1 METRGNPADGKPNGR
16 PIITRRS
23 CDQCRARKVGCDR
36 GSPCSNCL
44 SARVECTH
52 SAVTSKPATGKQR
65 VLISTQ
71 YERKIDN
78 IARDIDD
85 IKLLLQELNLP
96 GQQTASEAQQPLS
109 KVTSNS
115 HDKPISVNITT
126 AAPATIAQWDHSS
139 HVIDFVRALVEDRSG
154 MNHDGPGP
162 DSESSQVI
170 SSLRNLLDA
179 LENPSIA
186 RNPRPDT
193 STTGNQQ
200 ASTAMPPLES
210 VVSILR
216 WARVHQNSHRLSWIC
231 KVLPFD
237 KFEEICRKVYFAV
250 DDYTEAEFI
259 ISNSFLSYVFG
270 EHAVIRGDATSREY
284 CTLCRSN
291 LGNAISRLPL
301 FLPASMEMIAALTLG
316 ALHSVEDSKA
326 SRAWTL
332 LSNALSL
339 CQTLG
344 YHRLSSSKR
353 GTGADQ
359 DTQKQLFWAVFG
371 YESGLSLR
379 LGRSSGIR
387 DSDIATPV
395 NPNEPRFIKVSR
407 VQRQVYDRLYS
418 PTSLSASSDDRYQ
431 TCQSLSQEMR
441 ATIDETRVELSE
453 ATREA
458 EAGNS
463 EADPMRVI
471 YLQCDFVCQSSL
483 LALILK
489 AIPPGQH
496 RDIPVNCTV
505 VARSTLD
512 MHERCMEGMRRC
524 KDLLVVRKYVNWALL
539 NTPFVPFSILFAH
552 AIERLDMEDF
562 ARLERFAVSLKLEA
576 ADTEPLTHPH
586 RLYEL
591 LCKAGRLYLSSNTLL
606 SQLGDTLDP
615 NMLATLASAEHMGI
629 MTETGTAMQGPDY
642 YGDYMLDLGGWYH
655 DNQQLM
661 SLLDEDF
668 MFD

>member
-1 METRGNPADGKPNGR
+1 METRGNPADGKSYSR
-16 PIITRRS
+16 PAITRRS
-23 CDQCRARKVGCDR
+23 VRPR
-36 GSPCSNCL
+36 GDTCYCQD
-44 SARVECTH
+44 ADMCV
-52 SAVTSKPATGKQR
+52 
-65 VLISTQ
+65 
-71 YERKIDN
+71 ERKIDS

-85 IKLLLQELNLP
+85 IKLLLREFNLR
-96 GQQTASEAQQPLS
+96 GQQPASASQVQQPLPQA
-109 KVTSNS
+109 TSNS
-115 HDKPISVNITT
+115 RDKPIPLNITT

-154 MNHDGPGP
+154 MNRDGPGP

-179 LENPSIA
+179 LENPSIT
-186 RNPRPDT
+186 RNSHPDASKT
-193 STTGNQQ
+193 ADQQ
-200 ASTAMPPLES
+200 ASASMPPLES
-210 VVSILR
+210 VVGILR
-216 WARVHQNSHRLSWIC
+216 WA

-250 DDYTEAEFI
+250 DDYTKAEFI
-259 ISNSFLSYVFG
+259 IANSFLSYIFA
-270 EHAVIRGDATSREY
+270 EHAVIHGDATSQEY
-284 CTLCRSN
+284 CNLCRSN

-344 YHRLSSSKR
+344 YHRLCNSRR
-353 GTGADQ
+353 GTGAAQ
-359 DTQKQLFWAVFG
+359 DAQKQLFWAVFG

-387 DSDIATPV
+387 DGDIVTPI
-395 NPNEPRFIKVSR
+395 NPNEPRFIKVAR
-407 VQRQVYDRLYS
+407 VQRQTVIKPVKHSLRRCERQSTRPMSNYLYGS
-418 PTSLSASSDDRYQ
+418 NARISLDLADKY
-431 TCQSLSQEMR
+431 LK
-441 ATIDETRVELSE
+441 E
-453 ATREA
+453 ATSKA
-458 EAGNS
+458 EAGDS
-463 EADPMRVI
+463 DVDPMRVI

-489 AIPPGQH
+489 AIPPGQYT
-496 RDIPVNCTV
+496 DIPDNCIG

-512 MHERCMEGMRRC
+512 MHETCMEGMRRC
-524 KDLLVVRKYVNWALL
+524 KDPLLVRKYVNWALL

-552 AIERLDMEDF
+552 AIEKLDMDDF
-562 ARLERFAVSLKLEA
+562 ARLERFAASLKLEA

-591 LCKAGRLYLSSNTLL
+591 LCKAGRLHISSNTLS
-606 SQLGDTLDP
+606 SQLGDALDP
-615 NMLATLASAEHMGI
+615 NMLATLASTEPMGI
-629 MTETGTAMQGPDY
+629 MTETGMAMQGPDY

-668 MFD
+668 MFE

>member
-1 METRGNPADGKPNGR
+1 MF
-16 PIITRRS
+16 
-23 CDQCRARKVGCDR
+23 ARQSLV
-36 GSPCSNCL
+36 
-44 SARVECTH
+44 ARVTN
-52 SAVTSKPATGKQR
+52 AVHES
-65 VLISTQ
+65 
-71 YERKIDN
+71 ERKIDN
-78 IARDIDD
+78 IARDIGD
-85 IKLLLQELNLP
+85 IKLLLRELNLP
-96 GQQTASEAQQPLS
+96 GQQTASQVPQPLQQA
-109 KVTSNS
+109 TSNTR
-115 HDKPISVNITT
+115 DKPISVNITT

-139 HVIDFVRALVEDRSG
+139 HVIDFVRAVVEDRSG

-170 SSLRNLLDA
+170 SSLRNLLDT
-179 LENPSIA
+179 LENPSIT
-186 RNPRPDT
+186 RNSHPDA
-193 STTGNQQ
+193 SAAADQQ
-200 ASTAMPPLES
+200 ASTSMPPSES
-210 VVSILR
+210 VVGILR
-216 WARVHQNSHRLSWIC
+216 WAKEHQNSHRLSWIC

-237 KFEEICRKVYFAV
+237 MFKEICRKVYFAV

-259 ISNSFLSYVFG
+259 IANSFLSYLFA

-301 FLPASMEMIAALTLG
+301 ILHASMEMIAALTLG
-316 ALHSVEDSKA
+316 LNISTALYSVEDSKA

-344 YHRLSSSKR
+344 YHRLSNSRR
-353 GTGADQ
+353 GTGAAQ
-359 DTQKQLFWAVFG
+359 DAQKQLFWAVFG

-387 DSDIATPV
+387 DSDIVTPV

-418 PTSLSASSDDRYQ
+418 PASLSASADDRYQ
-431 TCQSLSQEMR
+431 TCQRLSQEMR
-441 ATIDETRVELSE
+441 ATIYETRVELSE
-453 ATREA
+453 ATIKA
-458 EAGNS
+458 ETGDS

-496 RDIPVNCTV
+496 PDIPDNCIA

-524 KDLLVVRKYVNWALL
+524 KDLLLVRKALL
-539 NTPFVPFSILFAH
+539 NTPFVPFSILFTH
-552 AIERLDMEDF
+552 AIEKLDMDDF
-562 ARLERFAVSLKLEA
+562 ARLERFSASLKLEA
-576 ADTEPLTHPH
+576 ADTEPPTHPH

-591 LCKAGRLYLSSNTLL
+591 LCKAGRLYISSNTLS
-606 SQLGDTLDP
+606 SQLGDALDP
-615 NMLATLASAEHMGI
+615 NMLATLASTEPMGI
-629 MTETGTAMQGPDY
+629 MTETGMVMQGPDY

-668 MFD
+668 MFE

>member
-1 METRGNPADGKPNGR
+1 METRGNPADGKPYSR
-16 PIITRRS
+16 PEITRRS

-36 GSPCSNCL
+36 GTPCSNCL

-96 GQQTASEAQQPLS
+96 GQRTASQVRQPLQQA
-109 KVTSNS
+109 TSNS
-115 HDKPISVNITT
+115 RDKTISVNTTT
-126 AAPATIAQWDHSS
+126 ATPATIAQWDHSS

-154 MNHDGPGP
+154 MNHDEPGRDP
-162 DSESSQVI
+162 EPSQVI

-179 LENPSIA
+179 LENPSIT
-186 RNPRPDT
+186 RNSHSDA
-193 STTGNQQ
+193 STTADQQ
-200 ASTAMPPLES
+200 ASTSMPPLES
-210 VVSILR
+210 VVGILR
-216 WARVHQNSHRLSWIC
+216 WARMHQNSHRLSWIC

-250 DDYTEAEFI
+250 DDYTKAEFI
-259 ISNSFLSYVFG
+259 ITNSFLSYVFA
-270 EHAVIRGDATSREY
+270 EHTVIRGDATSREY
-284 CTLCRSN
+284 CNLCRSN

-344 YHRLSSSKR
+344 YHRLSNSRR
-353 GTGADQ
+353 GTGAAQ
-359 DTQKQLFWAVFG
+359 DAQKQLFWAVFG

-387 DSDIATPV
+387 DIDIITPI
-395 NPNEPRFIKVSR
+395 NPNEPRFIKVAR

-418 PTSLSASSDDRYQ
+418 PASLLASAEDRYQ
-431 TCQSLSQEMR
+431 TCQTLSQEMR
-441 ATIDETRVELSE
+441 ETIDETYVALSE
-453 ATREA
+453 ATSKSDDPEV
-458 EAGNS
+458 
-463 EADPMRVI
+463 DPMRAI
-471 YLQCDFVCQSSL
+471 YLQSDFVCQSSL

-496 RDIPVNCTV
+496 PDIPDNCIA
-505 VARSTLD
+505 VARNTLD

-524 KDLLVVRKYVNWALL
+524 KDPLLVRKYVNWALI
-539 NTPFVPFSILFAH
+539 NTPFVPFSILFTH
-552 AIERLDMEDF
+552 AIEKFDMDDF
-562 ARLERFAVSLKLEA
+562 ARLERFADSLKLDA

-591 LCKAGRLYLSSNTLL
+591 LCKAGRLHISSNTLS
-606 SQLGDTLDP
+606 SQLGDALDP
-615 NMLATLASAEHMGI
+615 NMLATLASTEPMGI
-629 MTETGTAMQGPDY
+629 MAETGIEMQGPDY
-642 YGDYMLDLGGWYH
+642 YGDYMLELGAWYH

-661 SLLDEDF
+661 SFLDEDF
-668 MFD
+668 MFE

>member
-1 METRGNPADGKPNGR
+1 
-16 PIITRRS
+16 
-23 CDQCRARKVGCDR
+23 
-36 GSPCSNCL
+36 
-44 SARVECTH
+44 
-52 SAVTSKPATGKQR
+52 
-65 VLISTQ
+65 
-71 YERKIDN
+71 
-78 IARDIDD
+78 
-85 IKLLLQELNLP
+85 
-96 GQQTASEAQQPLS
+96 
-109 KVTSNS
+109 
-115 HDKPISVNITT
+115 
-126 AAPATIAQWDHSS
+126 
-139 HVIDFVRALVEDRSG
+139 
-154 MNHDGPGP
+154 MNRDGPGP

-179 LENPSIA
+179 LENPSIT
-186 RNPRPDT
+186 RNSHPDASKT
-193 STTGNQQ
+193 ADQQ
-200 ASTAMPPLES
+200 ASASMPPLES
-210 VVSILR
+210 VVGILR
-216 WARVHQNSHRLSWIC
+216 WAKVHQNSHRLSWIC

-250 DDYTEAEFI
+250 DDYTKAEFI
-259 ISNSFLSYVFG
+259 IANSFLSYIFA
-270 EHAVIRGDATSREY
+270 EHAVIHGDATSQEY
-284 CTLCRSN
+284 CNLCRSN

-344 YHRLSSSKR
+344 YHRLCNSRR
-353 GTGADQ
+353 GTGAAQ
-359 DTQKQLFWAVFG
+359 DAQKQLFWAVFG

-387 DSDIATPV
+387 DGDIVTPI
-395 NPNEPRFIKVSR
+395 NPNEPRFIKVAR

-418 PTSLSASSDDRYQ
+418 PASLSASAEDRYQ
-431 TCQSLSQEMR
+431 TCQTLSQEMR
-441 ATIDETRVELSE
+441 ETIDETHVELSE
-453 ATREA
+453 ATSKA
-458 EAGNS
+458 EAGDS
-463 EADPMRVI
+463 DVDPMRVI

-489 AIPPGQH
+489 AIPPGQYT
-496 RDIPVNCTV
+496 DIPDNCIG

-512 MHERCMEGMRRC
+512 MHETCMEGMRRC
-524 KDLLVVRKYVNWALL
+524 KDPLLVRKYVNWALL

-552 AIERLDMEDF
+552 AIEKLDMDDF
-562 ARLERFAVSLKLEA
+562 ARLERFAASLKLEA

-591 LCKAGRLYLSSNTLL
+591 LCKAGRLHISSNTLS
-606 SQLGDTLDP
+606 SQLGDALDP
-615 NMLATLASAEHMGI
+615 NMLATLASTEPMGI
-629 MTETGTAMQGPDY
+629 MTETGMAMQGPDY

-668 MFD
+668 MFE